1 MEKILR
7 SEKIEPFEKLLKTKG
22 LSDWNEFVDRNK
34 NYTDWNSNITH
45 MEPES

>member
-22 LSDWNEFVDRNK
+22 LSDRNESVDRKK
-34 NYTDWNSNITH
+34 NYMDWNSDITH